1 MRVTTA
7 SPAIAPPK
15 PSEPVSPMNT
25 DAGNEEPQEAHAGAD
40 QAGGQQRQVLLDA
53 RDERHSR
60 VGREHDRRA
69 SAYGLLVGIGV
80 PLLVV
85 AYLNR
90 EGPGTVCHSFDG
102 GRGVR
107 CDDLYDPRK
116 WAVVGLLFISAG
128 VAGQLFAARPRVP
141 NA

>member
-1 MRVTTA
+1 MPHRLRAARSSLGDWAFWLWAVVGVGFGFAISVIGLFTVPA
-7 SPAIAPPK
+7 SAIA
-15 PSEPVSPMNT
+15 T
-25 DAGNEEPQEAHAGAD
+25 IF
-40 QAGGQQRQVLLDA
+40 LLT
-53 RDERHSR
+53 RPRL
-60 VGREHDRRA
+60 RA

-102 GRGVR
+102 GRGVQ

-116 WAVVGLLFISAG
+116 WAVVGLLFIAAG
-128 VAGQLFAARPRVP
+128 IAGQLFAARPRVS